1 MTTLPAASSRL
12 ALGLFIAAVAVWLAL
27 NRDHLGPAL
36 IESAIHDLGLL
47 APLGHIVLFAL
58 GTILF
63 VPGAIFGLVGGAM
76 FGPLWGAV
84 LNLTG
89 ATLGATAAFLVARY
103 AAADWVRQKAAGRL
117 DRLIA
122 GVEAEGWRFVA
133 FVRLVPLFPFNLT
146 NYALGLT
153 RISLKHYVLASLVC
167 MVPGTMAYTW
177 LGNAGR
183 EAAAGNMAAIR
194 YGLIALALLVARRP

>member
-89 ATLGATAAFLVARY
+89 ATLGVTAAFLVARY
-103 AAADWVRQKAAGRL
+103 AAAATRNPSTRRGNPARSIVILRAPVGRAGR
-117 DRLIA
+117 A
-122 GVEAEGWRFVA
+122 GHH
-133 FVRLVPLFPFNLT
+133 P
-146 NYALGLT
+146 
-153 RISLKHYVLASLVC
+153 
-167 MVPGTMAYTW
+167 
-177 LGNAGR
+177 
-183 EAAAGNMAAIR
+183 
-194 YGLIALALLVARRP
+194 